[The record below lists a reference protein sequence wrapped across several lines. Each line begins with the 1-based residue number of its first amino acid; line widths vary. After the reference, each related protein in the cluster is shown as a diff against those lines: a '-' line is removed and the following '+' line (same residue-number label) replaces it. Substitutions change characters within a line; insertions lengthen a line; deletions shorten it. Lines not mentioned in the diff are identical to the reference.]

1 MHTNGSSCDK
11 RSLGQARMSRDTG
24 GPLSP
29 GSRVDDPEE
38 NSPAHLRLLGSGR
51 LWWGRSQFA
60 AGQAPGGV
68 QGDAQGQ
75 RRPRRHAAWPHS
87 YDEAGF
93 IAGAAKLERLSHE
106 PWQHF
111 PQVRDDERS
120 KANPDVWERQEQ
132 FQKMARD
139 LEQATAALVQ
149 ATTAPPL
156 RRAELEPAVQAV
168 EDSCEACHKAFR
180 AY

>member
-1 MHTNGSSCDK
+1 MALKKC
-11 RSLGQARMSRDTG
+11 
-24 GPLSP
+24 
-29 GSRVDDPEE
+29 
-38 NSPAHLRLLGSGR
+38 LLFTCVC
-51 LWWGRSQFA
+51 LTLA
-60 AGQAPGGV
+60 ACGGV
-68 QGDAQGQ
+68 DPDSPLGKRQALFKEMLRVSEGLGGML
-75 RRPRRHAAWPHS
+75 RNRIP

-93 IAGAAKLERLSHE
+93 IAGAAELDRLSRE

-111 PQVRDDERS
+111 PAVADDARS
-120 KANPDVWERQEQ
+120 KANPELWQRQEQ

-149 ATTAPPL
+149 VTTAPPL
-156 RRAELEPAVQAV
+156 RRSALEPAMQAV

>member
-1 MHTNGSSCDK
+1 MTLNKLLLLGCVCL
-11 RSLGQARMSRDTG
+11 SLAACG
-24 GPLSP
+24 G
-29 GSRVDDPEE
+29 VDP
-38 NSPAHLRLLGSGR
+38 NSPLGKRQAAFKEMLKVSEDLGGMLRGR
-51 LWWGRSQFA
+51 I
-60 AGQAPGGV
+60 V
-68 QGDAQGQ
+68 
-75 RRPRRHAAWPHS
+75 

-93 IAGAAKLERLSHE
+93 IAGAAQLERLSHE

-120 KANPDVWERQEQ
+120 KANPEVWERHEQ

-149 ATTAPPL
+149 TTTAPPL
-156 RRAELEPAVQAV
+156 RRTELEPAMQAV

>member
-1 MHTNGSSCDK
+1 MALK
-11 RSLGQARMSRDTG
+11 KF
-24 GPLSP
+24 
-29 GSRVDDPEE
+29 
-38 NSPAHLRLLGSGR
+38 HLLTCVCAIL
-51 LWWGRSQFA
+51 A
-60 AGQAPGGV
+60 ACGGV
-68 QGDAQGQ
+68 DPDSPLGKRQALFKEMLKVSEDLGGML
-75 RRPRRHAAWPHS
+75 RGRIP

-93 IAGAAKLERLSHE
+93 ITGAAELDRLSRE

-111 PQVRDDERS
+111 PAVADDERS
-120 KANPDVWERQEQ
+120 KANPEVWQRQEQ

-156 RRAELEPAVQAV
+156 RRAELEPAMQAV

>member
-1 MHTNGSSCDK
+1 MALKKCLLLTCVCLTLAACDGVDPDSPLGK
-11 RSLGQARMSRDTG
+11 RQALFKEMLRVSEDLGGM
-24 GPLSP
+24 
-29 GSRVDDPEE
+29 
-38 NSPAHLRLLGSGR
+38 LRNR
-51 LWWGRSQFA
+51 I
-60 AGQAPGGV
+60 P
-68 QGDAQGQ
+68 
-75 RRPRRHAAWPHS
+75 

-93 IAGAAKLERLSHE
+93 IAGAAELDRLSRE

-111 PQVRDDERS
+111 PAVADDERS
-120 KANPDVWERQEQ
+120 KANPELWQRQEQ

-156 RRAELEPAVQAV
+156 RRSALEPAMQAV